1 MGHTQAYT
9 GQPFCIIFFLM
20 IILGYHFRNSHIYL
34 FCLEDY
40 PWYLHTV
47 CHHYRNNMSV
57 LSLIY
62 KCLMSCQLECF
73 PTGILTLFF
82 MDEMWSTTMWRS
94 VGRGGGSSLNPLE
107 KFDYELSSLEGQT
120 MLIMLCIFLY
130 FSQKW
135 YLYICVT

>member
-1 MGHTQAYT
+1 
-9 GQPFCIIFFLM
+9 M

-47 CHHYRNNMSV
+47 CHHYRNNISV

-94 VGRGGGSSLNPLE
+94 VGVGGGEQSEPPGKIWLWAFLPWRTDHVDYVVYFFVFFTEMVFVYMCYLVIECVQSKIIE
-107 KFDYELSSLEGQT
+107 KTGWL
-120 MLIMLCIFLY
+120 
-130 FSQKW
+130 
-135 YLYICVT
+135 